1 MLSAFFIFNLCVI
14 LSGGE
19 SDCSYT
25 WEIISDREN
34 FDLIYEQ
41 YREPHN
47 KPIEVTDGFIVYS
60 EKIIKVRD
68 VKFIP
73 HEYQH
78 AKCNLDSN
86 DLIEVNLCH
95 QQVDKEIWWP

>member
-25 WEIISDREN
+25 WQIEPVD
-34 FDLIYEQ
+34 FDVIYQQ

-47 KPIEVTDGFIVYS
+47 APIEMTNGFIVYS
-60 EKIIKVRD
+60 EKKIVVRT
-68 VKFIP
+68 VAEIP